1 MFAVLQSH
9 GSMSPVFLAWG
20 WLSGVGGVGQ
30 PCPAETAAGAALL
43 RAVEG
48 CGCPVAAGSSP
59 TFRTER
65 CPSTAPGTSTG
76 MRGNEFCDESR
87 RGPRTPG
94 APGQDLGG
102 RVASER

>member
-1 MFAVLQSH
+1 MMGVSRRRDLSH
-9 GSMSPVFLAWG
+9 ARPRLRGSPDTS
-20 WLSGVGGVGQ
+20 VGQ

-43 RAVEG
+43 CAVEG
-48 CGCPVAAGSSP
+48 CGCPVAADSSP

-65 CPSTAPGTSTG
+65 CPSTAAGTSTG

-87 RGPRTPG
+87 RGPRAPG
-94 APGQDLGG
+94 APGQHLGG